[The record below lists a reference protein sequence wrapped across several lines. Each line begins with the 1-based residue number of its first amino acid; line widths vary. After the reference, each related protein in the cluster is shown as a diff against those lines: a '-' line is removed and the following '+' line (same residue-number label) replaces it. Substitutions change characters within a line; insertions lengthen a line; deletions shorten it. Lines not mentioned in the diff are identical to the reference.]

1 MLNTLRTF
9 FITKVNPPLERILPE
24 PYLVEGSWIQVSQS
38 SPLLP
43 FWSNLKERVGED
55 TVNRDQGFNRLE
67 MLNLG
72 KGVGSKAEKIE
83 NWKNLEHSSH
93 TPYHIP
99 TGLHIVNVD
108 YS

>member
-1 MLNTLRTF
+1 M
-9 FITKVNPPLERILPE
+9 
-24 PYLVEGSWIQVSQS
+24 
-38 SPLLP
+38 
-43 FWSNLKERVGED
+43 GED

-67 MLNLG
+67 MLKLG
-72 KGVGSKAEKIE
+72 KGVGSKAEKLE

-93 TPYHIP
+93 TLYHIP